1 MYIRWNQPRRRDGER
16 RICRKYPLDSRLG
29 MALSSIKR
37 FLCKFSGRYREM
49 LLDRRHRAS
58 DSSSKNI
65 SRMRLP
71 LSLSLSLSSF
81 IFDEQEISKPA
92 RRLSPCYT
100 PKAYGEIAARV
111 SPIDA
116 GICNRDAQTF
126 M

>member
-1 MYIRWNQPRRRDGER
+1 MARDEFVANIRLTLDWGWLSHQLNDSFVNSADGIER
-16 RICRKYPLDSRLG
+16 CCLIG
-29 MALSSIKR
+29 VIA
-37 FLCKFSGRYREM
+37 
-49 LLDRRHRAS
+49 RAIHLQR
-58 DSSSKNI
+58 I
-65 SRMRLP
+65 SRACVF